1 MNAWLGWSD
10 VKPNL
15 TGPLIF
21 CFLSTCLIHNEVE
34 ATQGQATEAFGIKP
48 LRRRDGCIVR
58 MLGYRRYRCQ
68 EVYSCCSI
76 SSGVHVQACKFK
88 VSIAVV
94 LVLTSISRIDRSR
107 KQRQRIPSTT
117 TWHDSAN
124 NCRENFISTS
134 HTRTHTHTNTSRIS
148 QKTTTATT
156 ATIHHPQLP
165 QLHCIIVVRA
175 EK

>member
-1 MNAWLGWSD
+1 MRGLVGSD

-68 EVYSCCSI
+68 EMYSCCSI

-117 TWHDSAN
+117 TWHDSAS
-124 NCRENFISTS
+124 NCRENFISPS
-134 HTRTHTHTNTSRIS
+134 HTRTHTHTKHLSYLSKDNNSNNS
-148 QKTTTATT
+148 NN
-156 ATIHHPQLP
+156 PSPPNP